1 MLKPF
6 ADMEYFKPSEQLV
19 KVLVKK
25 THSDSPLFFR
35 VSVAY
40 HMAKIASMMHTTIVT
55 PDRGEIPVSLYA
67 LNLAPSGFGKG
78 LSNNIIEEQII
89 ARFKTKFMND
99 TFPLVSSDNLYKL
112 ANTRAIKNKTD
123 PTQELTNVQR
133 DFHNTGSMVFSFDS
147 ATPAAVKQVRH
158 KLLMAG
164 IGSLCLEMDEVG
176 SNFVNNAD
184 ALNAFIELYD
194 VGKIKDKITLN
205 SAENKR
211 REPIDGR
218 TPTNMLLFGTPTKL
232 LDGGKT
238 EAEFFQMLETGY
250 ARRCLFGYATKSSKT
265 TASMT
270 PDELYDMMT
279 DTTSELHL
287 HALGSAFEDLADI
300 KHYATKLSMTKDVSL
315 ELIAYQIYCNSV
327 ADTMGDHE
335 EIQKAEISHRYFR
348 ALKLAGAYAFVDN
361 SVEIT
366 MGHLH
371 SAIKLME
378 DSGEAFSR
386 ILTREKPYVKLA
398 KYIADVGSEVTQVD
412 LVEDLPFYKGSE
424 TQRRDMMN
432 LAIAYGYK
440 NNIII
445 KKSYM
450 DGIEFLRGE
459 SLKETDMENMI
470 FSFSTDIATGYAA
483 QTAPFTRLHELTTAA
498 GYHYTA
504 HHFRNGHRAK
514 ENTIEGFNLVIIDID
529 KDCSLDTAKLLLQDY
544 TYLIST
550 TKRHQTP
557 GHGDRFRIILPLSH
571 TIKLGEREFS
581 QFMTNIYEWLPFAND
596 TAAKDIARKWE
607 SFDGEYWYNEG
618 VSLDAMLFIPQTKKS
633 EDRQRTYAAGGSLNS
648 LERWFLNNTGEGNR
662 SNMILKYALALVDN
676 DYNMDQVHSAVTTFN
691 SKIVE
696 PLTELEL
703 SSTVMLTVAKR
714 IAVKETS

>member
-1 MLKPF
+1 MVKPF
-6 ADMEYFKPSEQLV
+6 ADMEYFKPAEQLV

-40 HMAKIASMMHTTIVT
+40 HMAKIASMMHTSIVT
-55 PDRGEIPVSLYA
+55 PDRGDIPVSLYA

-78 LSNNIIEEQII
+78 LSNNIIEEQIV
-89 ARFKTKFMND
+89 ARFKAKFMND

-250 ARRCLFGYATKSSKT
+250 ARRCLFGYASKSAKT

-287 HALGSAFEDLADI
+287 HAMGSALEDLADI
-300 KHYATKLSMTKDVSL
+300 KHYATKLTMTKDVSL
-315 ELIAYQIYCNSV
+315 ELIAYQIHCNSI

-361 SVEIT
+361 SPEIT
-366 MGHLH
+366 MDHLH

-378 DSGEAFSR
+378 DSGEAFGR

-459 SLKETDMENMI
+459 SLKETDLNEMM
-470 FSFSTDIATGYAA
+470 FSFSTDIADGYTP
-483 QTAPFTRLHELTTAA
+483 QRAPFTRLHELTTAA

-504 HHFRNGHRAK
+504 HHFKNGHRSK
-514 ENTIEGFNLVIIDID
+514 ENVIEGFNLVVIDID
-529 KDCSLDTAKLLLQDY
+529 KDCSIDTAKLLLQDY

-557 GHGDRFRIILPLSH
+557 GHADRFRIILPLSH
-571 TIKLGEREFS
+571 TLKLGEREFS
-581 QFMTNIYEWLPFAND
+581 QFMTNVYEWLPFPND

-618 VSLDAMLFIPQTKKS
+618 ESLDAMLFIPQTKKS
-633 EDRQRTYAAGGSLNS
+633 EDRQRTYASGASLNN

-676 DYNMDQVHSAVTTFN
+676 GYNMDQVHSAVTTFN
-691 SKIVE
+691 SKIVD

-714 IAVKETS
+714 IAVKEQ